1 MGIYML
7 DGGDQFMAYTFAD
20 DEVQNR
26 LMGATTGHVTLPNA
40 NDLPLHMIPGFGDAP
55 KQPTKLGDLHR
66 FMGSELLFSA
76 RAVDALGLALT
87 GQLYPAELE
96 GRDEQF
102 YWYWSTTVI
111 DCLDNS
117 KTKRLMHLV
126 REPVFFEDRIGD
138 AEVFTTPDDQKF
150 QFHLYVTESFRDK
163 IKKAKLKGFV
173 LRTGANDPKP
183 WKG

>member
-7 DGGDQFMAYTFAD
+7 DGGDQFMAYAFKD
-20 DEVQNR
+20 SILQDH
-26 LMGATTGHVTLPNA
+26 LMGATTGYVALPNA
-40 NDLPLHMIPGFGDAP
+40 DHLPLRMIPSFGEAK
-55 KQPTKLGDLHR
+55 KQPTKLGDLHC
-66 FMGSELLFSA
+66 FMGSRRLFSE
-76 RAVDALGLALT
+76 RAVDALSLFST
-87 GQLYPAELE
+87 GQLFPVELE
-96 GRDEQF
+96 GRDEKF

-126 REPVFFEDRIGD
+126 REPVFLEDRIGD

-150 QFHLYVTESFRDK
+150 QFHLYVTESFREK

-173 LRTGANDPKP
+173 LRTGASDPKP
-183 WKG
+183 WKS